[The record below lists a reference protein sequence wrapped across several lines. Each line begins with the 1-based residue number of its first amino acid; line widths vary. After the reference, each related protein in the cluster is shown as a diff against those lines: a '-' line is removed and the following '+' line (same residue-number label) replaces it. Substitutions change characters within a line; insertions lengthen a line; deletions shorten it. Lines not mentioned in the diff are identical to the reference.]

1 MNVVLL
7 TALGI
12 VFPAQAQLTGA
23 QDTGSIEQ
31 QMGRMIDLL
40 DSHVY
45 EQTVSWDEHVV
56 LCYGLA
62 HGREPAPEELVSEPE
77 AGVHLHPGRGFQFS
91 ETPLHIRNPAPAL
104 GQHNDF
110 LYRDLMGLGDDEVQ
124 RLTEE
129 RHIGDRYVVAGAPV

>member
-62 HGREPAPEELVSEPE
+62 HGREPAPEELLLLRGYREDLGIAHSTALSFV
-77 AGVHLHPGRGFQFS
+77 LRGRM
-91 ETPLHIRNPAPAL
+91 PAL
-104 GQHNDF
+104 TWATCLDF
-110 LYRDLMGLGDDEVQ
+110 LGRVEPSDFRVDQEV
-124 RLTEE
+124 R
-129 RHIGDRYVVAGAPV
+129 RP